1 MTQMHLGPYLAK
13 FNTDSG
19 ATQEVPFL
27 DGRGLVKSGGNV
39 TTKFREAFESWPVPA
54 KWNFFQDTGD
64 LVFVDGNTGSASY
77 LVISKSPW
85 NAGTE
90 SWVETI
96 QTFKMPVEVSFGLH
110 MSQRQIGQDVSVE
123 LVDADDELSAVADLP
138 ISAISQATTT
148 LTIDF
153 ATPHGLVPGKCIG
166 VYGCSDVRVNF
177 PSLVVA
183 TIPSPTQI
191 TCTAGPA
198 GTITS
203 QTVTNPVGAK
213 GFVYFRERLGRAHNG
228 VSQIFENAV
237 ATNSSLY
244 VRSDTGDALVSGTL
258 NGNHSVTVGSTASV
272 PLLASTPYSYCFA
285 PTSEFKIVIQSD
297 RIQWSD
303 AAIDAVTQSTARL
316 TRTQVCPSS
325 DSSYK
330 FRVRA
335 CNNKALTLLNA
346 AIVSA
351 TKSGTT
357 TATVVTDRP
366 HGLVAGDVIQTYG
379 TRDQTNFTN
388 ITLPTA
394 VASVL
399 NATTFT
405 IVWGSAVT
413 ATTYGGVVAR
423 VNAGTLLGGPS
434 SIVVST
440 VQLVTLADG
449 TRQLNVVGN
458 STWTATIGNL
468 VELAGCRDNVSGGD
482 MLLDG
487 PWKVANV
494 SGTALTLVLPLSG
507 QRTLPADFG
516 VTNAGGAVVVRT
528 CTRLSWIRI
537 FDFERTRIE
546 ALARPASDIAG
557 SIPVSVQ
564 NTATVTM
571 SSTAVAGTVAV
582 DTAIG
587 NPVTAGVVARNVNSA
602 AMSATGDSIAWAGTM
617 IGAGITRPYSI
628 PEADWAT
635 PANVGGLVNT
645 TTPLQVK
652 EAAAAGIRNYVTAVD
667 LHSEALTNATDL
679 RIREPDISCS
689 SQTIASN
696 ILVTAAAHNLAV
708 GDAVVF
714 SASTVTGISTNV
726 TYYVLTVPT
735 TTQITLSATRGG
747 STLAISGAAVT
758 ATLARVLW
766 MTRIPTTGLA
776 PRQIAFP
783 TPLRGAPATNLLVQ
797 TATASGAGAV
807 FMNLQGYIAP

>member
-13 FNTDSG
+13 FNTEDG

-27 DGRGLVKSGGNV
+27 SERGLVKSGGNIA
-39 TTKFREAFESWPVPA
+39 TKFREAFESWPVPA
-54 KWNFFQDTGD
+54 KWNSFQDTGD

-85 NAGTE
+85 NSGTE
-90 SWVETI
+90 SWVETV
-96 QTFKMPVEVSFGLH
+96 QKFKMPVEVSFGLH
-110 MSQRQIGQDVSVE
+110 MSQRQNGQDVSVE
-123 LVDADDELSAVADLP
+123 LVDIADELPVVADLP
-138 ISAISQATTT
+138 ISAISQS
-148 LTIDF
+148 LTVLSIDF
-153 ATPHGLVPGKCIG
+153 DSPHGLVPGKCIG

-203 QTVTNPVGAK
+203 QVITNPAGAK
-213 GFVYFRERLGRAHNG
+213 GFVYFRERFGRARNG
-228 VSQIFENAV
+228 VSQIFENATV
-237 ATNSSLY
+237 TNSSLY

-258 NGNHSVTVGSTASV
+258 NGNQSVTIGSTASV

-285 PTSEFKIVIQSD
+285 PTTEFRIVAQTD
-297 RIQWSD
+297 RVQWTD
-303 AAIDAVTQSTARL
+303 VAIDAVTQSTARL

-325 DSSYK
+325 ESSYK

-335 CNNKALTLLNA
+335 CNNKALTVLRA

-366 HGLVAGDVIQTYG
+366 HGLATGDVIQTYG
-379 TRDQTNFTN
+379 TRDQTNFAN

-394 VASVL
+394 VASIV
-399 NATTFT
+399 NPTTFT

-413 ATTYGGVVAR
+413 ATTYGGIIAR
-423 VNAGTLLGGPS
+423 VNGGNLLGGPS

-440 VQLVTLADG
+440 VQLVTLGDG

-468 VELAGCRDNVSGGD
+468 IELAGCRDNVSGAD
-482 MLLDG
+482 LLLDG

-494 SGTALTLVLPLSG
+494 SGTTLTLVLPFSG
-507 QRTLPADFG
+507 QRSLPADFG
-516 VTNAGGAVVVRT
+516 VTNAGGAVIVRT
-528 CTRLSWIRI
+528 CTRLSWVRI

-546 ALARPASDIAG
+546 ALARPTSDIAG
-557 SIPVSVQ
+557 SMPVSVQ
-564 NTATVTM
+564 NTVATTS
-571 SSTAVAGTVAV
+571 SSTSVAGTVAV
-582 DTAIG
+582 DAAIG
-587 NPVTAGVVARNVNSA
+587 NPVTAGLRASNANIA
-602 AMSATGDSIAWAGTM
+602 AMSAAGDSVGWMGTM
-617 IGAGITRPYSI
+617 IGAGIVRPFSI
-628 PEADWAT
+628 PEADWIT
-635 PANVGGLVNT
+635 PSPVGGLLNT
-645 TTPLQVK
+645 ATPFQVR
-652 EAAAAGIRNYVTAVD
+652 EAGAAGIRNYITAID
-667 LHSEALTNATDL
+667 LQSEALTNATDF
-679 RIREPDISCS
+679 RIREPDVSCS

-696 ILVTAAAHNLAV
+696 ILVTAAAHNLSI

-714 SASTVTGISTNV
+714 TASTVTGISAGV
-726 TYYVLTVPT
+726 TYFVLTVPT
-735 TTQITLSATRGG
+735 TTQVTLSATRGG
-747 STLAISGAAVT
+747 STLAISGTGVT
-758 ATLARVLW
+758 ATFHRVLW
-766 MTRIPTTGLA
+766 MMRIPTVGIT
-776 PRQIAFP
+776 PRSLVFP
-783 TPLRGAPATNLLVQ
+783 TPLRGSPATALQIQ

-807 FMNLQGYIAP
+807 YANLQGYTAP